1 MNVTLHMTSECGVAS
16 LSNQSVA
23 IKTIG
28 ANANLPL
35 VARTLC
41 FWLGKVQV
49 YFEQH
54 TKDIHPCWLSL
65 EQGSET
71 LEKPCPCRVPGG
83 ALAQTRS

>member
-1 MNVTLHMTSECGVAS
+1 MAG
-16 LSNQSVA
+16 
-23 IKTIG
+23 
-28 ANANLPL
+28 
-35 VARTLC
+35 TLC